1 MISLNCVKFWIK
13 SHVIFYIHSWSI
25 NAKWQICFHLF
36 YHSRFLNA
44 WKLVSL
50 TYHGHVLLL
59 NRYQTNF
66 SWKRSPYSNSETT
79 PNPPTRMVFIA
90 LMRIPHKQF
99 CDMAS
104 ELMIE
109 KIGMVSRAR
118 HHVYT
123 RIKKWRRMIE
133 WGNEREERGLDVIY
147 FLSRRLVH
155 EICRGGPKHFG
166 LHRLVREICRPDTVH
181 RNLTPPP
188 SLSIRPWTQP

>member
-79 PNPPTRMVFIA
+79 PNPPTRMLFIA
-90 LMRIPHKQF
+90 LMRMPHKQF

-109 KIGMVSRAR
+109 KNRHGFSCKTPCLHKNQKMEKNDWMRQWERRERIGCDLFF
-118 HHVYT
+118 Y
-123 RIKKWRRMIE
+123 
-133 WGNEREERGLDVIY
+133 
-147 FLSRRLVH
+147 LSWTLCIG
-155 EICRGGPKHFG
+155 EIVPMSSF
-166 LHRLVREICRPDTVH
+166 
-181 RNLTPPP
+181 
-188 SLSIRPWTQP
+188 